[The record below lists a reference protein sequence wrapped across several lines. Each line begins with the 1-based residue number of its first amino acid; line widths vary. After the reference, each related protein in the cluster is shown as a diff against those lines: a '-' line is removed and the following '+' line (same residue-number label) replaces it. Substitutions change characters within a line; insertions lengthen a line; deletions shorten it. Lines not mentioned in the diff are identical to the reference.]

1 MGECLYIRFLIETT
15 IAGFSARMRLFF
27 WLWSSSLGHVG
38 RRREDN
44 SRFYAEG
51 SVAVE
56 KGVNVC
62 FADIVTVVKDPV
74 TMTFGA
80 VQST

>member
-1 MGECLYIRFLIETT
+1 MHL
-15 IAGFSARMRLFF
+15 FSLVR
-27 WLWSSSLGHVG
+27 SSSLGHVG

-56 KGVNVC
+56 KGANVC